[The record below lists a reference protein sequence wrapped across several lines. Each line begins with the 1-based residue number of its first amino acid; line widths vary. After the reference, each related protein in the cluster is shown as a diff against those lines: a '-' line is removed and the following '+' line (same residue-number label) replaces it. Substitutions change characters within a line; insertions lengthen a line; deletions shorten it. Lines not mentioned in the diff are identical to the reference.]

1 MSPIIGSAIAL
12 TLVALL
18 VAASI
23 KALLPNRKKGSGG
36 CTGCC
41 ACCSGCSGSCH
52 SSTCGSSAK

>member
-1 MSPIIGSAIAL
+1 MGSAIAL

-52 SSTCGSSAK
+52 SSACGSSAK